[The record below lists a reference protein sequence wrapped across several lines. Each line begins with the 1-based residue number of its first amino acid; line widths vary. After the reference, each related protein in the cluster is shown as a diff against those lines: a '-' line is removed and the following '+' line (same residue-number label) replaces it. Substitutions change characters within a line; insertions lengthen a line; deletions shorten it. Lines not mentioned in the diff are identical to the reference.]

1 MYGCLNYNRISQS
14 LAMILKYM
22 PCEAKLVEAHNWHT
36 VLHILFQ
43 GHIGHHRSGLKA
55 ITYQVSR
62 PLHIKSK
69 RQIHQRSV
77 LFQPSQISW
86 WQKHCFNKQSHSPP
100 LIISKRL
107 LATCAGGAAAFLF
120 IFFFTGVFFFF
131 LTAAFFLTLDGP
143 ASSPTGFFLQH
154 KLKTLYCSKQLV
166 INMT

>member
-1 MYGCLNYNRISQS
+1 MQWYWNCMVAWMYGCLNYNRISQS

-22 PCEAKLVEAHNWHT
+22 PCEAKLV
-36 VLHILFQ
+36 
-43 GHIGHHRSGLKA
+43 GA

-120 IFFFTGVFFFF
+120 IFYFTGVFFFF
-131 LTAAFFLTLDGP
+131 LTVAFFLTLDGP

-154 KLKTLYCSKQLV
+154 KLKILYCSKQLV